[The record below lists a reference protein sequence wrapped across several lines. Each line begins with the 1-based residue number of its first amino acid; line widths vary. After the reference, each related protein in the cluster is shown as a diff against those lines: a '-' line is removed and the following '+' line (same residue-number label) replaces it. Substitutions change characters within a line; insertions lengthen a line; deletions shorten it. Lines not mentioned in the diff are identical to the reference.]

1 MAEPA
6 KVNLRPF
13 KDVDLRGGTVVE
25 AIPSVGLV
33 STIAATYMITR
44 LPTDQILAMDSE
56 DFPALSMVY
65 AAKPK
70 FPVRLYAEPKSKLAI
85 FISEVPLPMRAHRMV
100 ALALLDWTKSKRLR
114 QIVSLEGLPLPEAA
128 TKEEIRVWAVGSTDH
143 ARTTITEAGLAL
155 LETGLIAG
163 VSGVLLNE
171 GRWQNYDVISLLAEA
186 RPNMPDAFA
195 ATRLLEA
202 FARLLPEVKLDLG
215 PLEKQAA
222 ELETNL
228 QRLRHEARQ
237 VIPEEATPYRKAP
250 GPDMFG

>member
-1 MAEPA
+1 MGEQAS
-6 KVNLRPF
+6 VNLRPF

-33 STIAATYMITR
+33 STIAATYMITM
-44 LPTDQILAMDSE
+44 LPMDQILAMDSE
-56 DFPALSMVY
+56 EFPALSMVY

-70 FPVRLYAEPKSKLAI
+70 FPVRMYAEAKSKLAI
-85 FISEVPLPMRAHRMV
+85 FISEVPLPTRAHRMV
-100 ALALLDWTKSKRLR
+100 ALALLDWTKSKRVR

-143 ARTTITEAGLAL
+143 ARKTLVDAGLDL

-171 GRWQNYDVISLLAEA
+171 GRWQNYDVISLLAGA
-186 RPNMPDAFA
+186 RPNIPDAFA
-195 ATRLLEA
+195 AARLLEA
-202 FARLLPEVKLDLG
+202 LDKLLPEIQLDLG

-222 ELETNL
+222 ELEANL
-228 QRLRHEARQ
+228 LRLRHEARP
-237 VIPEEATPYRKAP
+237 VVPEEPAPLRKTP